1 MKKLVV
7 LVAVCF
13 VAHICGAQ
21 KKWTLQ
27 ECIDYALT
35 NNITLLQ
42 NKISSAQREIDVES
56 SKAGLLPNVNFN
68 TNQSV
73 SYRPYSE
80 STTSL
85 TNGSMTSTSALV
97 NYNGNYGVS
106 AAWTVWNG
114 NRNRNN
120 IKSSEMN
127 KQLADL
133 QVEQTANSIQEQIT
147 QMYIQILYQNE
158 AIAVDSEI
166 VKQALIQL
174 DRGKEMYNVGSIAKV
189 DVAQLEA
196 QVTQDQYSLVR
207 AKSMLENYKLQL
219 KQLLEIHDNDDFDV
233 AVPNVDD
240 HNVLVSVPSKKY
252 IYETALNTRPEI
264 QSNKLN
270 IDAARLEEKIAKSGY
285 LPTVSMNAS
294 LSSSNSSGRGTNFGK
309 QLKKNWSNSAGVTI
323 SVPIFFLLQTKSAVS
338 KAKLNTKN
346 SELGLLETQKKL
358 YSVIENYWLDATTAQ
373 QQYISA
379 KSNVASMQASYDL
392 VSEQF
397 KLGLKNIVE
406 LTTGKNNLLL
416 ARQQMLQSKYTALYN
431 LSMLRFYEGQ
441 KIKL

>member
-42 NKISSAQREIDVES
+42 NKISSAQREIDVKS

-270 IDAARLEEKIAKSGY
+270 IDAAQQ
-285 LPTVSMNAS
+285 
-294 LSSSNSSGRGTNFGK
+294 
-309 QLKKNWSNSAGVTI
+309 QLKW
-323 SVPIFFLLQTKSAVS
+323 QR
-338 KAKLNTKN
+338 
-346 SELGLLETQKKL
+346 
-358 YSVIENYWLDATTAQ
+358 Y
-373 QQYISA
+373 
-379 KSNVASMQASYDL
+379 
-392 VSEQF
+392 
-397 KLGLKNIVE
+397 
-406 LTTGKNNLLL
+406 
-416 ARQQMLQSKYTALYN
+416 
-431 LSMLRFYEGQ
+431 
-441 KIKL
+441 